1 MFTCTLS
8 YAGLCVTLGS
18 SVCSPVSPAVY
29 IDMFRSCWLNLSWH
43 CWVRRKKEKQ
53 NQCFT
58 HSTKEWLLMTSPVSQ
73 STFSCALPKPV
84 SCCKDWG
91 EVGSTAIY
99 QDDFQ
104 GTERKIISYITNSLS
119 ARNGG
124 SLVCFLFDFWS
135 QLLSWKL
142 HGSYTCWL
150 KLLMHEVWHVLYFVF
165 NKSPK
170 LIRNITCS

>member
-124 SLVCFLFDFWS
+124 SLVFSAIVFTCETKSFYLTHVPLCLKMGWQRGEVRNSLFSTFRKKN
-135 QLLSWKL
+135 SWFHYL
-142 HGSYTCWL
+142 G
-150 KLLMHEVWHVLYFVF
+150 
-165 NKSPK
+165 
-170 LIRNITCS
+170 